1 LLAAAALCALPS
13 VGSAQPPPYYSPY
26 HYLRHGT
33 YYDPYL
39 YSAPGTSPGS
49 YWGTAAYV
57 YGDAYSPY
65 DYLRHGTYA
74 APSHYG
80 AYSRPAYYGYT
91 RPELQAVP
99 VNDPRAF
106 IQVRV
111 PAAAEIWFDGDKTSQ
126 SGAVRDFVSPALQ
139 TGRSFT
145 YEIRAR
151 WTDDSG
157 KVIDKTKQVKVEAGK
172 QSTADFLSPDAGTKR

>member
-1 LLAAAALCALPS
+1 MCKSWLSWLLGAAALCALPS

-49 YWGTAAYV
+49 YWGTAEYV

-80 AYSRPAYYGYT
+80 MRYPGYNAIS
-91 RPELQAVP
+91 RPELRAAP
-99 VNDPRAF
+99 ADTRAF

-111 PAAAEIWFDGDKTSQ
+111 PAAAEIWFDGEKTSQ
-126 SGAVRDFVSPALQ
+126 TGSVRDFVSPALQ

-151 WTDDSG
+151 WTDEGG
-157 KVIDKTKQVKVEAGK
+157 KVIEKT
-172 QSTADFLSPDAGTKR
+172 